1 MHITNITKAK
11 EEYKKQKDLIFGEI
25 KRPNCMQLVKFFD
38 KCCCESTK
46 NPCRGRKY
54 SQFETQVKHSW
65 PEIRSTMDVVRQI

>member
-25 KRPNCMQLVKFFD
+25 KLPNCMQLVKFFA

-46 NPCRGRKY
+46 IRAEEG
-54 SQFETQVKHSW
+54 STHSLKLK
-65 PEIRSTMDVVRQI
+65 